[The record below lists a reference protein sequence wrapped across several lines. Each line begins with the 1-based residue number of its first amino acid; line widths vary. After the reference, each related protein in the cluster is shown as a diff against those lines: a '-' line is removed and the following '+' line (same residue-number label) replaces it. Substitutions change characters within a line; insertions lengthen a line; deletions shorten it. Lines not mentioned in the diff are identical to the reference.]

1 MHNLLEYSGNYFM
14 ASGSL
19 RSYYRDEANEDANEV
34 VAKRR
39 FNNNKTTPN
48 QSFGYK
54 TKTIWDTAA
63 KVLC

>member
-1 MHNLLEYSGNYFM
+1 M

-19 RSYYRDEANEDANEV
+19 RSYYRDEANEDANEI

-39 FNNNKTTPN
+39 FNNNKTTPI